1 MSARSEKIRQR
12 LTDALQPESLELTD
26 DSQQHAGHGGYDAEG
41 SHFSVTI
48 VSAAFTDKDTLSR
61 HRLVY
66 DALGEM
72 MHNEIHALSISAY
85 SPDEI

>member
-1 MSARSEKIRQR
+1 MSTRAERIKQL
-12 LTDALQPESLELTD
+12 LTDALHPESIEVAD

-48 VSAAFTDKDTLSR
+48 VSSRFANEDKLSR
-61 HRLVY
+61 HRMVY
-66 DALGEM
+66 AALGDM
-72 MHNEIHALSISAY
+72 MHQEIHALSISAL

>member
-1 MSARSEKIRQR
+1 MSTRVEKIEQL
-12 LTDALQPESLELTD
+12 LTDALQPESIDVVD

-48 VSAAFTDKDTLSR
+48 VSRAFAGDDTLSR
-61 HRLVY
+61 HRKVY
-66 DALGEM
+66 AALGDM
-72 MHNEIHALSISAY
+72 MQKEIHALSISAL

>member
-1 MSARSEKIRQR
+1 MSARTDKIQQR
-12 LTDALQPESLELTD
+12 LSDALQPASLEISD
-26 DSQQHAGHGGYDAEG
+26 DSQQHAGHGGFDAEG
-41 SHFSVTI
+41 SHFSVTV

-61 HRLVY
+61 HRMVY
-66 DALGEM
+66 DALGDM